1 MATSTI
7 IICSLCQE
15 DNETSTAVTW
25 CAECEVFLCSECQKH
40 HGRSKMSKHHQV
52 MGIHDYQNLPE
63 SMLNIKNNCEDHDL
77 KYELFCGFHDCA
89 CCMKCIKDKHDNCKG
104 LVSLD
109 EVVGNIKSS
118 AFVSEVQTDL
128 INLHENLKTIK
139 LFFSEN
145 LSALEKQKL
154 EATSRVHTMRQSINN
169 HLDKLE
175 EILLDDIRSEFT
187 NLQETI
193 GNIKS
198 EIESKTDQVEEKQKD
213 FSKMVEFST
222 DLQTYFVLHE
232 VEKVIKQEEQFIN
245 KLKSADKLREKRMK
259 VDCFDLEST
268 VRCTKEFGKLSIYL
282 SPNNLQLKTKVE
294 SQLQS
299 YFKNPVLSI
308 VKPVLKQR
316 FKMPKNPVHISGC
329 QILPNSDIVFVDQEH
344 NSLLLFNN
352 AGVFVK
358 EIMTFINTPSD
369 ICYVRQRE
377 IAVTLLDKRR
387 VFIIDV
393 DRNKVVR
400 RTDVD
405 GRCCG
410 ICTYEQM
417 MYVICDA
424 NSVLVL
430 DFDLNVENSIQIVTN
445 SLSRI
450 AVFGDRLYCTHSI
463 DNSVVCYSK
472 EGEKF
477 WFFNDEI
484 RFPFGIDID
493 KNGFV
498 YVACKGSNNI
508 IILSQDGTKKEVI
521 MSEDSGVEKPLALN
535 IDRELSIF
543 VFSNENGESFY
554 LST

>member
-1 MATSTI
+1 MATSRRL
-7 IICSLCQE
+7 ICSLCQE

-52 MGIHDYQNLPE
+52 MSVHEYQNLPE
-63 SMLNIKNNCEDHDL
+63 FMLNIKNNCKDHDL
-77 KYELFCGFHDCA
+77 KYELFCSFHDSA
-89 CCMKCIKDKHDNCKG
+89 CCMKCIKDKHANCKG
-104 LVSLD
+104 LVPLG
-109 EVVGNIKSS
+109 EVVGIIKSS
-118 AFVSEVQTDL
+118 AFVSQVKTDL

-139 LFFSEN
+139 IFFSEN
-145 LSALEKQKL
+145 LSALEKQKT
-154 EATSRVHTMRQSINN
+154 EAIRRVHNMRHSIND

-175 EILLDDIRSEFT
+175 KSLLNDISSEFT
-187 NLQETI
+187 KLQEKI
-193 GNIKS
+193 GNLRS
-198 EIESKTDQVEEKQKD
+198 EIDSKTNQVEEKQKD

-222 DLQTYFVLHE
+222 DLQTYFGLHE
-232 VEKVIKQEEQFIN
+232 VEKVIKQEVQFIN
-245 KLKSADKLREKRMK
+245 NLKSADKLREKKMK

-282 SPNNLQLKTKVE
+282 SPENLQLKTKGE

-299 YFKNPVLSI
+299 HFKNPVLSI

-329 QILPNSDIVFVDQEH
+329 QILPNSDIVFVDQEK

-352 AGVFVK
+352 AGEFVK

-377 IAVTLLDKRR
+377 VAVTLFDKRR

-393 DRNKVVR
+393 ERNKIVR
-400 RTDVD
+400 RTDID
-405 GRCCG
+405 GKCSG

-417 MYVICDA
+417 MYVIVDS
-424 NSVLVL
+424 NSVFTL
-430 DFDLNVENSIQIVTN
+430 DFDLNIENLIPIVTK

-472 EGEKF
+472 EGEKL
-477 WFFNDEI
+477 WSFNDEI

-493 KNGFV
+493 TNGFV
-498 YVACKGSNNI
+498 YVACKGSNSI
-508 IILSQDGTKKEVI
+508 LTLSQDGTKIEVI
-521 MSEDSGVEKPLALN
+521 MTEDSGVNKPLALN
-535 IDRELSIF
+535 IDRELSIL
-543 VFSNENGESFY
+543 VFSNENGDSFF
-554 LST
+554 LSI